1 MSVLKENSLPKAK
14 ESKPIVPGSVLSMKT
29 VDRDSVPVS
38 SSSSSSSSTLS
49 TPKELKSS
57 PVIVPLI
64 KPSAVED
71 VQSVQIVCVWCQK
84 EGVKRYSLCMGS
96 ELKSFCSEKCF
107 AACRRAYFKRNKARD
122 EDLQSERS
130 PQPPHT
136 EDSPRLVLK
145 INSSVRSLSP
155 VSQVCDWCK
164 HVRHTKEYLDFGS
177 GEERLQFCSTKCLN
191 QYKMDVFYREARAAL
206 STNTN
211 SSTSPS
217 RSGSSQDG
225 HSSDAKNTTP
235 QKLLTPESWTAS
247 NGEAKHRKLS
257 PKIHVAS
264 ESATEASSSKP
275 LRTLDRP
282 VPPLPPA
289 AIAVSPAAPP
299 LHSPPQPPRPQ
310 MPPMPMSFIRPPLH
324 AQGLKSPLANPLT
337 HPGPPSSPIHRPPH
351 SPHMQPPT
359 PAAPMNPP
367 GLMHPFPGAYF
378 PGLHSPP
385 LNMLPRGPVPPPVP
399 MPPMMN
405 FGIPSFSPLLPQPT
419 VLVPY
424 PVIVPLPVPIPI
436 PIPIP
441 LKATQDR
448 SSSHSGVIQPV
459 PEGLDRVRYQVG
471 RPELRDKESSSVG
484 DKLADSEDISS
495 PNAKDWVKSERSFP
509 SPASTPIS
517 EESSPSSENTDYMR
531 STERQV
537 IQRVLQRTQVKVEPS
552 ANGMADLAGLGEPAV
567 RPGPIIRPPIS
578 QTPPP
583 DTIYHLKNPNSSPK
597 HNSQFFEKAP
607 NSVGTSPARSDS
619 PSPNPS
625 PSCLEAVNETKCQNA
640 ESKRDEQVINVG
652 DAGEDPHVPDEDH
665 AYALPTTPKSSGS
678 ITPTPTPLT
687 TATTTPTPLL
697 LPKLRDKGSLRTPA
711 TAPPAGGDMEPALK
725 RRCLRL
731 REQNK

>member
-1 MSVLKENSLPKAK
+1 MSVLKENSLPKSK
-14 ESKPIVPGSVLSMKT
+14 ESPPSVPVKT
-29 VDRDSVPVS
+29 VDRDGVPVS
-38 SSSSSSSSTLS
+38 SPSSSTLS
-49 TPKELKSS
+49 NPKELKAA

-64 KPSAVED
+64 KPSAVEE

-122 EDLQSERS
+122 EDVHSERS

-136 EDSPRLVLK
+136 EDAPRLVLK
-145 INSSVRSLSP
+145 INSTVRSLSP

-206 STNTN
+206 STNIN
-211 SSTSPS
+211 SSSSPN

-225 HSSDAKNTTP
+225 NSSDIKNTTP
-235 QKLLTPESWTAS
+235 QKLLTPESWTS
-247 NGEAKHRKLS
+247 SSSEAKYRKLS
-257 PKIHVAS
+257 PKNPVAN
-264 ESATEASSSKP
+264 ESPTEASSSKSS
-275 LRTLDRP
+275 RTLDRTI
-282 VPPLPPA
+282 PPLPSAPPPT
-289 AIAVSPAAPP
+289 IAVSPAPP
-299 LHSPPQPPRPQ
+299 PTHPPPHP
-310 MPPMPMSFIRPPLH
+310 PPMPMPFIRPPLL
-324 AQGLKSPLANPLT
+324 AQGLKSPLANPPR
-337 HPGPPSSPIHRPPH
+337 HPGPPSSPIHRPAH
-351 SPHMQPPT
+351 SPHMQHPT

-385 LNMLPRGPVPPPVP
+385 LNMLPRGPVPPLVP
-399 MPPMMN
+399 MSPMMN
-405 FGIPSFSPLLPQPT
+405 LGIPSFSPLLPQPT

-441 LKATQDR
+441 LKESQER
-448 SSSHSGVIQPV
+448 SSSHNGVIQPV
-459 PEGLDRVRYQVG
+459 PEGLDRVRYQVTLL
-471 RPELRDKESSSVG
+471 EENSSGG
-484 DKLADSEDISS
+484 DNLAEDVPS

-509 SPASTPIS
+509 SPSSVPNS
-517 EESSPSSENTDYMR
+517 EESYHCSENTDHNH

-537 IQRVLQRTQVKVEPS
+537 IQRVLHRTQVKVEPT
-552 ANGMADLAGLGEPAV
+552 ANGVADLSGPVEAAV
-567 RPGPIIRPPIS
+567 RPGQIIRPTIS

-583 DTIYHLKNPNSSPK
+583 DRIYHLKDPNSSPK
-597 HNSQFFEKAP
+597 LYSQMFEKTP
-607 NSVGTSPARSDS
+607 NGVATSPITSVS
-619 PSPNPS
+619 PDVSVSPNAS
-625 PSCLEAVNETKCQNA
+625 PKSFEAVKENRCHNVENQA
-640 ESKRDEQVINVG
+640 EEAVVNVG
-652 DAGEDPHVPDEDH
+652 EVGDDPHVPDEDH

-678 ITPTPTPLT
+678 TTPTPTP
-687 TATTTPTPLL
+687 TTTPAPLL

-711 TAPPAGGDMEPALK
+711 MAPPTGGELEPALK
-725 RRCLRL
+725 RRCLRV